1 MCIIPFSPRM
11 IWASAFFHPHFTD
24 NDMKAQVGL
33 VTFPRLSQDLN
44 PGFSDSKVHVLSTF
58 PVQGGS
64 VVEREGL
71 RLAWHGDK
79 VLMPCHLPPWSTG
92 HFSCPA
98 PSPANIPI
106 YLYMINVS
114 SLALKL
120 ELPQADNLDVELVIL
135 GVYAC
140 FVCERWK

>member
-1 MCIIPFSPRM
+1 M
-11 IWASAFFHPHFTD
+11 
-24 NDMKAQVGL
+24 
-33 VTFPRLSQDLN
+33 
-44 PGFSDSKVHVLSTF
+44 
-58 PVQGGS
+58 
-64 VVEREGL
+64 VEREGL

-106 YLYMINVS
+106 YLSMINVS

-120 ELPQADNLDVELVIL
+120 ELPQADNLDVVCICSHWL
-135 GVYAC
+135 GNWLYW
-140 FVCERWK
+140 VCMRVLFARDGSK